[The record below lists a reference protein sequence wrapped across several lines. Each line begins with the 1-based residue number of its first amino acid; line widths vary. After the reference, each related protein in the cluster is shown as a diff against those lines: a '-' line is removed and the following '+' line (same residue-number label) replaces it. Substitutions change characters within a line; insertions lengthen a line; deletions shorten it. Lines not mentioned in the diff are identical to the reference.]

1 MSHIVRLS
9 VCIYALMSC
18 AKIAQPIEMTFSG
31 RLLVQG
37 MLYYMRVQIVSLE
50 EAIPRTTAGLL
61 RKQVSLPL
69 RRQFNT
75 NILYD
80 YYCYCTR
87 LTASF
92 PGKTSLDSNEAR
104 DDGLLGCSVHVCV
117 QLDAREAARRAGPS
131 AAAASAVVVVDAMAD
146 VVVEVSGGAAGPAD
160 ECRQGTLHG

>member
-1 MSHIVRLS
+1 
-9 VCIYALMSC
+9 MSC
-18 AKIAQPIEMTFSG
+18 AKIAEPIEMTFSG

-61 RKQVSLPL
+61 RKQDSLPL

-80 YYCYCTR
+80 YYCCCTR

-104 DDGLLGCSVHVCV
+104 DYGLWGCSVHVCV

-131 AAAASAVVVVDAMAD
+131 AAAANAVVVVDAMAD
-146 VVVEVSGGAAGPAD
+146 VVVEVSGGAASPAG